1 MMLLIQ
7 KFEPKTFGCKVNESL
22 EWHTRFVDIKNNLI
36 RSITMF
42 NTDRIRKPIKISH
55 PLVRSAYLKK
65 ESRANRREQD
75 VLVLEAHSKDQNQHM
90 EFGDFDSYLYDLV
103 SDLEGLKEQALR
115 QGSSIDRVDICA
127 H

>member
-1 MMLLIQ
+1 M
-7 KFEPKTFGCKVNESL
+7 F
-22 EWHTRFVDIKNNLI
+22 
-36 RSITMF
+36 SIEKL
-42 NTDRIRKPIKISH
+42 RKPVKISH

-65 ESRANRREQD
+65 ETGRNSNEQD
-75 VLVLEAHSKDQNQHM
+75 VLVLDVHSKDPSQHM

-115 QGSSIDRVDICA
+115 QGASVNRVDICA